1 MYYLIYISTAVK
13 LMNTQELTEILTISR
28 KKNLENNI
36 TGMLLYAEGT
46 FIQVLEGT
54 EQDVLSI
61 YRTIT
66 MDLRHKNLI
75 KLVSAPLAKRAFPE
89 WSMGFAVIDASKM
102 AELQGYIHPNDI
114 FFEDSVAD
122 PAINI
127 MKTFVETNNLTSSS
141 L

>member
-13 LMNTQELTEILTISR
+13 LMNPQELTEILTISR

-46 FIQVLEGT
+46 FIQVLEGA
-54 EQDVLSI
+54 EQDVLST
-61 YRTIT
+61 YRTII

-75 KLVSAPLAKRAFPE
+75 KLVSAPIEKRAFPE
-89 WSMGFAVIDASKM
+89 WSMGFAVIGASKM
-102 AELQGYIHPNDI
+102 AELQGYIHPDDI
-114 FFEDSVAD
+114 FFEDSATD
-122 PAINI
+122 PAISI
-127 MKTFVETNNLTSSS
+127 MKTFVENNNLTNSF

>member
-13 LMNTQELTEILTISR
+13 LMNPEELTEILTSSR

-46 FIQVLEGT
+46 FIQVLEGS
-54 EQDVLSI
+54 EDDVLST

-89 WSMGFAVIDASKM
+89 WSMGFAVIAPLKM
-102 AELQGYIHPNDI
+102 AELQGYINPDDI
-114 FFEDSVAD
+114 FFEDSASD

-127 MKTFVETNNLTSSS
+127 MKTFVENNNLTSSF